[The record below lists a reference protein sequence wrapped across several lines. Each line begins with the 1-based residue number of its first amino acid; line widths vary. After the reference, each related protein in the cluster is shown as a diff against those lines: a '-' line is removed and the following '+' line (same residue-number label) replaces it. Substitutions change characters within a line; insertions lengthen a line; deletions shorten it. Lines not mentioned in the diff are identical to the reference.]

1 LKKFIIFFT
10 LIVILCLVFLG
21 CNFGKENNITQAPD
35 PIKVQISKMNLDEKL
50 GQMVL
55 MGFDGYTVNSKTIEL
70 IKKYKI
76 GGLILYSSNIKDS
89 KQTVKLLNS
98 LKSTNQKNNIPLF
111 LSVDEEGGSV
121 SRLPMEIKKLP
132 TNREIGK
139 MNNSDFSYRIG
150 TILGK
155 ELKSFGFNVDF
166 APVLDINSNP
176 NNPIIGD
183 RSFGPNKKTVSKLG
197 VQTMKGIQSQKIIP
211 VIKHFPGHGDTSVDS
226 HLGLPKVN
234 KSLSTLK
241 SFELL
246 PFKKA
251 IENHA
256 DMVMVAHILFP
267 KIDAKYPASFS
278 KAIISGVLRDY
289 LKFTGVVITDDM
301 EMGAVLKNFRIEYAA
316 VKSIQSGSDIILV
329 SHTFDRGIAVINSLK
344 QAVLDKKI
352 SISRI
357 DESVYRIL
365 KLKGKYN
372 LTNKSL
378 KTVDVAALNNEIT
391 AVLDKV

>member
-1 LKKFIIFFT
+1 MKKFIIFFT

>member
-1 LKKFIIFFT
+1 
-10 LIVILCLVFLG
+10 
-21 CNFGKENNITQAPD
+21 
-35 PIKVQISKMNLDEKL
+35 MNLDEKL